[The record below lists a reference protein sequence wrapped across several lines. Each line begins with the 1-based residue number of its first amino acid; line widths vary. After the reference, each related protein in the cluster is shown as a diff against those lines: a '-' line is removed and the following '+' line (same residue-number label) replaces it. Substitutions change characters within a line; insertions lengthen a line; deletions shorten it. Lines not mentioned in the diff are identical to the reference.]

1 MEKSYKQYLSQINT
15 LIFDVDGVLTNG
27 IVTILSN
34 GELIRHM
41 NIKDAY
47 ALRAA
52 VKAGLRICIITGGKN
67 EGVKIRLKNL
77 GIEDVYMG
85 AHNKIEQYN
94 EFTNKYNLKSEN
106 ILYMGDDLPDYPI
119 MKIVGLSCCPND
131 AVAEIQN
138 ISKYISD
145 KKGGEGCVRDIIEQV
160 LRVQEKWDV
169 NFDATFD

>member
-1 MEKSYKQYLSQINT
+1 
-15 LIFDVDGVLTNG
+15 
-27 IVTILSN
+27 
-34 GELIRHM
+34 
-41 NIKDAY
+41 
-47 ALRAA
+47 
-52 VKAGLRICIITGGKN
+52 
-67 EGVKIRLKNL
+67 
-77 GIEDVYMG
+77 
-85 AHNKIEQYN
+85 
-94 EFTNKYNLKSEN
+94 
-106 ILYMGDDLPDYPI
+106 MGDDLPDYPI